1 MNSHPLQTF
10 YFRLKRKFIRFLYR
24 NSPEIFMQGARL
36 HMLCNMYSIIDLR
49 TPPERR
55 IISYMTEGT
64 EFTGIADRL
73 RSIVTAYVIA
83 RENNRKYYI
92 YHDKDFKLYDY
103 LEPAGE
109 DWRIDE
115 KEICRGLNNVA
126 FLWCLK
132 TWPKLNPLR
141 KEYHCYWASSLID
154 LKVLPPGIQEKYTFS
169 SAFWSLFK
177 MSPRLELMVE
187 NAMDAANLT
196 ENNYVAVHLRFL
208 NFFEAVEEHS
218 TDLNGTASADE
229 QKAMLAA
236 VNLTLRN
243 IYSEYGMRIVLFA
256 DSNRFLEATHP
267 DFCTILPG
275 KVGHV
280 LRHTHNESITD
291 KAFVDLMVISKAKA
305 VISITGEG
313 IYGGGFSMTAATI
326 GHKPFIKVPLEKES

>member
-1 MNSHPLQTF
+1 
-10 YFRLKRKFIRFLYR
+10 
-24 NSPEIFMQGARL
+24 
-36 HMLCNMYSIIDLR
+36 
-49 TPPERR
+49 
-55 IISYMTEGT
+55 MTEGT

-92 YHDKDFKLYDY
+92 YHDKDFKLDDY
-103 LEPAGE
+103 LKPAGE

-126 FLWCLK
+126 FLWFLK

-177 MSPRLELMVE
+177 MSPRLERMVG
-187 NAMDAANLT
+187 NAMAAANLN

-208 NFFEAVEEHS
+208 NFFEAVEERC

-229 QKAMLAA
+229 QKAMLADI
-236 VNLTLRN
+236 NQTLRN
-243 IYSEYGMRIVLFA
+243 IYSEHGMRIVLFA
-256 DSNRFLEATHP
+256 DSNRFLEAAHP

-275 KVGHV
+275 QVGHV
-280 LRHTHNESITD
+280 LRHTHNEAITD

-305 VISITGEG
+305 VISVIGDG

-326 GHKPFIKVPLEKES
+326 GHKPFIKVPLEKAP